1 MLYNAFCSY
10 EEFMDRNP
18 RVIRK
23 YQNADSG
30 CAYLTRGSEFYGV
43 TVIKY
48 TNAGDEMVRTRG
60 RMDSIAA
67 EDFYNVAKRYID
79 GEIKWCEPVH
89 EFKCAYNKK
98 QAKICNSENCPSVL
112 GGGEY
117 REIFG
122 SSCPFCCGRSR

>member
-10 EEFMDRNP
+10 EEFMDCNP

-48 TNAGDEMVRTRG
+48 TNAGDEMVSTRG

-79 GEIKWCEPVH
+79 GEIKWREPVH
-89 EFKCAYNKK
+89 EFKCIYNKQ
-98 QAKICNSENCPSVL
+98 QAKICNSQNCPSVL
-112 GGGEY
+112 GGSEY

-122 SSCPFCCGRSR
+122 SSCPFCFGRSR

>member
-1 MLYNAFCSY
+1 MIYNAFCSY
-10 EEFMDRNP
+10 EEFMENNP

-23 YQNADSG
+23 YKNADSG
-30 CAYLTRGSEFYGV
+30 CAYLTRGSEFYVV

-48 TNAGDEMVRTRG
+48 TGAGDEFVSTRG

-67 EDFYNVAKRYID
+67 EDFFNVAKRYID
-79 GEIKWCEPVH
+79 GEIQWRDPVR

-98 QAKICNSENCPSVL
+98 QVKICSPENCPGAL
-112 GGGEY
+112 GGREY

-122 SSCPFCCGRSR
+122 SSCPFCRGRSR

>member
-79 GEIKWCEPVH
+79 GEIKWCEPVR
-89 EFKCAYNKK
+89 EFKCTYNKK

-117 REIFG
+117 REMFG

>member
-23 YQNADSG
+23 HQNADLG

-43 TVIKY
+43 TVIEY
-48 TNAGDEMVRTRG
+48 TKAGNEVVRTRG

-67 EDFYNVAKRYID
+67 EDFFNIAKQFID
-79 GEIKWCEPVH
+79 GKITWREPVH
-89 EFKCAYNKK
+89 KFKCAYDKNQKR
-98 QAKICNSENCPSVL
+98 ICSPENCPSAL
-112 GGGEY
+112 GGREY

>member
-1 MLYNAFCSY
+1 MIYNAFCSY
-10 EEFMDRNP
+10 EEFMENNP

-23 YQNADSG
+23 HKNADSG

-48 TNAGDEMVRTRG
+48 TGAGDEIVSTRG

-67 EDFYNVAKRYID
+67 EDFFNVAKRYID
-79 GEIKWCEPVH
+79 GEIQWRDPVR

-98 QAKICNSENCPSVL
+98 TSKNLQSRKLSWCL
-112 GGGEY
+112 GWT
-117 REIFG
+117 
-122 SSCPFCCGRSR
+122 